1 MKKINI
7 SYDCPDIDIEEAFL
21 IFSEATDRSED
32 VYYGHDAL
40 ELMLALACEFGIS
53 DPDINQIEAKVTDH
67 FELLYEIRD
76 AFEDDEPDMANYL
89 GIKGIRDLYDY
100 GKFLLEGPIQQVPL
114 ALRPYIDFE
123 EYGSDHASKLDY
135 IFTEYKY
142 EPCMIIRKQK
152 SHT

>member
-7 SYDCPDIDIEEAFL
+7 SYDCPDIDIEEAFEL
-21 IFSEATDRSED
+21 AFASLGQREK
-32 VYYGHDAL
+32 VYCGHDSV
-40 ELMLALACEFGIS
+40 ELLVALAREFGIS
-53 DPDINQIEAKVTDH
+53 TSDLDKIAEAVTDH
-67 FELLYEIRD
+67 FELLCEIRD

-100 GKFLLEGPIQQVPL
+100 GKFLLEEPIQQVPL

-135 IFTEYKY
+135 IFTEYQY